1 MAKAKTKTY
10 ILLGDHIGIDGLLE
24 AGSSIELTDE
34 GAKNLVGKVVL
45 KSSVAKGG
53 VGSDPKLLEAANKQV
68 AALEGDVESLTGER
82 DALAADL
89 ETVKAQN
96 TEFRA
101 ALGIAE
107 DEPAE
112 GITAKLAN
120 WIKGKGKK
128 DDGKNNT

>member
-10 ILLGDHIGIDGLLE
+10 ILLGDHIGIDGLLV

-34 GAKNLVGKVVL
+34 GAKNLVGKVAL
-45 KSSVAKGG
+45 KSSLAKG
-53 VGSDPKLLEAANKQV
+53 GSDPKLLEAANKQV